1 MIFNC
6 VSLCVSCAVSFVFD
20 CVFLCVVSFDDC
32 MISKIRGRLNST
44 ISAGME
50 IDLCR
55 GFPPEWKSVCSV
67 DFRRVEKGRLKE
79 GAALAGVMLRKRE
92 NPRRD
97 RMDRLCGAFVISI
110 YKYA

>member
-1 MIFNC
+1 
-6 VSLCVSCAVSFVFD
+6 VSCAVSFVFD

-32 MISKIRGRLNST
+32 MISKIWGRLNST

-67 DFRRVEKGRLKE
+67 DFRRVEKGQLKE
-79 GAALAGVMLRKRE
+79 GGQVGCGQKLLSAGNGGKVVKDMGIE
-92 NPRRD
+92 E
-97 RMDRLCGAFVISI
+97 ME
-110 YKYA
+110 